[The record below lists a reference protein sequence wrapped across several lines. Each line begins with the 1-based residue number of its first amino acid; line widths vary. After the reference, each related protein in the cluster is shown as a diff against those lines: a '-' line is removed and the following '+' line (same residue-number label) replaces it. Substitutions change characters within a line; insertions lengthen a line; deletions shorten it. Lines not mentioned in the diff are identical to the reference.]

1 MRAEPRTREMAAL
14 AAHRPLKTGPD
25 VKCLF
30 CNEAFPNQAPVFASK
45 APENPQAYQQVHAG
59 QKFGCPPLFD
69 FETRD
74 MLLCILHTLFRLV
87 AVVFKRTIT
96 ANCDTQ
102 TKVDAINTFIK
113 EAHLG
118 CKKMKLKKK
127 DARKTKDTE
136 DINFIGR

>member
-1 MRAEPRTREMAAL
+1 MIEVWL
-14 AAHRPLKTGPD
+14 
-25 VKCLF
+25 
-30 CNEAFPNQAPVFASK
+30 
-45 APENPQAYQQVHAG
+45 
-59 QKFGCPPLFD
+59 PPPPIRLQD
-69 FETRD
+69 QRHSE
-74 MLLCILHTLFRLV
+74 LLCILHTLLRLV

-102 TKVDAINTFIK
+102 AKVDALNTFIK

-118 CKKMKLKKK
+118 CKKMKLKEK